1 MERVLEF
8 LPTRPQPVLVRYGT
22 TLVIMALCCLLQYG
36 VYQISGYPGFF
47 LQLPGIFLAGI
58 LFDRGSGFL
67 GTLVGMGMAA
77 YLLPVTATLSSLVP
91 LLTFLVV
98 GFITA
103 LSSETLRKLLERLS
117 GAEEAQVVLLR
128 ELDHRTKNN
137 MMNIVA
143 LLHMQQAASRNQE
156 TKNAL
161 ETAAS
166 RVRLMADVHGFL
178 LPQDSHRSVDMRQF
192 LTALVAKLGD
202 FRADTSVAL
211 HLECSNISLPDTLA
225 LPIAIIA
232 NEMITNSLKHA
243 FPNGNGN
250 IFIRLYQDGQIILTV
265 RDDGIGCGG
274 AEAKP
279 GIGSRLMQVMA
290 QQLGGTLGRES
301 GNPGCIAT
309 LRVDNPSGKTLTPR
323 AAKVVSEQ
331 SGYASR

>member
-1 MERVLEF
+1 M
-8 LPTRPQPVLVRYGT
+8 
-22 TLVIMALCCLLQYG
+22 
-36 VYQISGYPGFF
+36 
-47 LQLPGIFLAGI
+47 

-67 GTLVGMGMAA
+67 GTLVGTGMAA
-77 YLLPVTATLSSLVP
+77 YLLPISALSSLVP

-103 LSSETLRKLLERLS
+103 LSSETLRKLLERLA

-178 LPQDSHRSVDMRQF
+178 LPQDGHRSVDMRQF

-202 FRADTSVAL
+202 FRADTSVSL

-232 NEMITNSLKHA
+232 NEMITNSLNTRSERERKYLHPA
-243 FPNGNGN
+243 
-250 IFIRLYQDGQIILTV
+250 V
-265 RDDGIGCGG
+265 
-274 AEAKP
+274 P
-279 GIGSRLMQVMA
+279 GW
-290 QQLGGTLGRES
+290 S
-301 GNPGCIAT
+301 G
-309 LRVDNPSGKTLTPR
+309 LSYSPR
-323 AAKVVSEQ
+323 
-331 SGYASR
+331 